1 MKYGRTLLRIS
12 KNSIWKNGNNR
23 PSERSVQKEQ
33 LSGGICSMDVVI
45 TAGTKRKPDEQRT
58 DLIKRNLAV
67 MKDLSE

>member
-1 MKYGRTLLRIS
+1 
-12 KNSIWKNGNNR
+12 
-23 PSERSVQKEQ
+23 
-33 LSGGICSMDVVI
+33 MDVVI